1 MVARWARSEVATKE
15 WKKAIGSA
23 HSMVPSMEGQRAE
36 MMDLLTVKYLA
47 RQMGLHWVEL
57 KANSNAPLLVGPTAL
72 MRAQSTEYEFRRIR
86 LTRRHRRE

>member
-36 MMDLLTVKYLA
+36 MMDY
-47 RQMGLHWVEL
+47 R
-57 KANSNAPLLVGPTAL
+57 
-72 MRAQSTEYEFRRIR
+72 
-86 LTRRHRRE
+86 